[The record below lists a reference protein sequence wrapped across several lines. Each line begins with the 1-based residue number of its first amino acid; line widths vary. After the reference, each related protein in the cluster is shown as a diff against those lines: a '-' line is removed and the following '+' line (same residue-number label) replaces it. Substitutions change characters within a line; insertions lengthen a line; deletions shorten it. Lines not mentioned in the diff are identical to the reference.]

1 MVRPDRD
8 LLRGTVEVAEI
19 FLGGPKRGNKQGRER
34 SAKLFDAK
42 LNAIVA
48 VAVEIHHPKG
58 FGRIR
63 LQQIEDK
70 SETSLMPFI
79 CEEIQ
84 QWSTVR
90 TDGSPAYRAVEKNSY
105 KHVQVVQ
112 LGSDDLPHK
121 SMPGVHRVASLLKRW
136 LLGTLQGSVHS
147 SQLNYYLDEFTF
159 RFNRRSSASRGL
171 LFYRLL
177 EQAVVTPPTTYKEIT
192 NHNI

>member
-1 MVRPDRD
+1 MVRPDRE
-8 LLRGTVEVAEI
+8 LLRGTVEVDEI
-19 FLGGPKRGNKQGRER
+19 FLGGPRRGTRRGQER
-34 SAKLFDAK
+34 SAKLFDPK

-70 SETSLMPFI
+70 SEISLVPFI

-84 QWSTVR
+84 QGSTVR
-90 TDGSPAYRAVEKNSY
+90 TDGSPAYGSVKKNGY
-105 KHVQVVQ
+105 KHVQSVQ
-112 LGSDDLPHK
+112 LGSDTPPHK

-136 LLGTLQGSVHS
+136 LLGTLQGSAHS

-159 RFNRRSSASRGL
+159 RFNRRSSDSRGL

-177 EQAVVTPPTTYKEIT
+177 EQAVVTPPTTYRDIT
-192 NHNI
+192 KHNM